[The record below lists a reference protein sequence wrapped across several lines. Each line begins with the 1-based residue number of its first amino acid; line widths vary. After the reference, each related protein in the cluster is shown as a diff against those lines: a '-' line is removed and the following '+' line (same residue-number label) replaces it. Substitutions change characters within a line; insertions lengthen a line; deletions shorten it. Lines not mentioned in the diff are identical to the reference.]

1 MAKLKVLNKL
11 LEAVMESTLIQ
22 KIQEVGSSFRFTEE
36 DLFNQVAREVAKNAR
51 KDGLWTKAL
60 SESGMNEERAKA
72 LYIKLRVEQLHDEA
86 YQLIEKLKIQEH
98 QEMLHLLEEARR
110 DRKIAAEEMEKANQ
124 LKIESDALKS
134 QNTIELQ
141 KKANEFE
148 KRLEAVNSKLNTAEY
163 KNQSLEREYKVLLD
177 THRDTQSSL
186 FNARTIVVLLII
198 FIVSYFAFRT

>member
-1 MAKLKVLNKL
+1 
-11 LEAVMESTLIQ
+11 MESTLIQ
-22 KIQEVGSSFRFTEE
+22 KIHEAGSGFRFTEE
-36 DLFNQVAREVAKNAR
+36 DLFDQVAREVAKNAR

-98 QEMLHLLEEARR
+98 QELLRLLDEAKE
-110 DRKIAAEEMEKANQ
+110 DRKIAAEEMSKAMQ
-124 LKIESDALKS
+124 LKIESDELKS
-134 QNTIELQ
+134 QNAIELLL
-141 KKANEFE
+141 KLEDFE
-148 KRLEAVNSKLNTAEY
+148 KKKNTLKSKLEISES
-163 KNQSLEREYKVLLD
+163 KNHSLEREHKALMETL
-177 THRDTQSSL
+177 RETQSSL

>member
-1 MAKLKVLNKL
+1 
-11 LEAVMESTLIQ
+11 MESTLIQ

-110 DRKIAAEEMEKANQ
+110 DRKIAAEEMAKAMQ
-124 LKIESDALKS
+124 LKIESDDMKS
-134 QNTIELQ
+134 QNTIELLL
-141 KKANEFE
+141 KMEDFE
-148 KRLEAVNSKLNTAEY
+148 KKQNTLKSKLDISES
-163 KNQSLEREYKVLLD
+163 KNQSLEREIEQ
-177 THRDTQSSL
+177 HP
-186 FNARTIVVLLII
+186 
-198 FIVSYFAFRT
+198 

>member
-36 DLFNQVAREVAKNAR
+36 DLFDQVAREVAKNAR

-98 QEMLHLLEEARR
+98 QELIRLLDEAKE
-110 DRKIAAEEMEKANQ
+110 DRKIAAEEMSKAMQ
-124 LKIESDALKS
+124 LKIESDELKS
-134 QNTIELQ
+134 QNAIEILL
-141 KKANEFE
+141 KLEDFE
-148 KRLEAVNSKLNTAEY
+148 KKKNTLKSKLEISES
-163 KNQSLEREYKVLLD
+163 KNHSLEREYKALMETL
-177 THRDTQSSL
+177 RETQSSL

>member
-1 MAKLKVLNKL
+1 
-11 LEAVMESTLIQ
+11 MESTLIQ

-98 QEMLHLLEEARR
+98 QELLRLLDEAKE
-110 DRKIAAEEMEKANQ
+110 DRKIADIRIYEVLQNHKNHAFGF
-124 LKIESDALKS
+124 DVS
-134 QNTIELQ
+134 QYQSIIQWDSISNLEDEFKMSFVFIRATAGID
-141 KKANEFE
+141 KKDVRFDENW
-148 KRLEAVNSKLNTAEY
+148 KNSK
-163 KNQSLEREYKVLLD
+163 KHK
-177 THRDTQSSL
+177 
-186 FNARTIVVLLII
+186 
-198 FIVSYFAFRT
+198 FIRGAYHYYRPNENSIKQAFCEFPDYG

>member
-1 MAKLKVLNKL
+1 
-11 LEAVMESTLIQ
+11 MESTLIQ

-98 QEMLHLLEEARR
+98 QELLRLLDEAKE
-110 DRKIAAEEMEKANQ
+110 DRKIAAEEMAKAMQ
-124 LKIESDALKS
+124 LKIESDDMKS
-134 QNTIELQ
+134 QNTIELLL
-141 KKANEFE
+141 KMEDFE
-148 KRLEAVNSKLNTAEY
+148 KKQNTLKSKLDISES

-177 THRDTQSSL
+177 TYRGTQSSL